1 MKAVLVLFTLSS
13 VALAAPVAQ
22 NGMKPSYALQSFIP

>member
-1 MKAVLVLFTLSS
+1 MKATLALFALSS

-22 NGMKPSYALQSFIP
+22 DGMKPSYPP